1 MFNFSS
7 KVNPVIQAPGEL
19 LEWMELL
26 ALKAYLALKEMMAHQ
41 GHQDPLDLKDKREIL
56 ETSVRLLQ

>member
-1 MFNFSS
+1 M
-7 KVNPVIQAPGEL
+7 NPVIQAPGEL

-26 ALKAYLALKEMMAHQ
+26 AVKAYLALKEMMAHQ

-56 ETSVRLLQ
+56 ETYVRLLQ